1 MTPGPSPKWMRS
13 LRSALA
19 GATTAF
25 AALRSR
31 PAPARVAAF
40 VAPRPAPAR
49 ATAVFT
55 ALLLTLTVPPTT
67 ARSDTGPDSL
77 VVRTDRGLV
86 RGTAARDG
94 GRVFQGI
101 PFAAPP
107 TGELRWR
114 PPRSAAR
121 WSGTRDATAPA
132 HPCPQLPLTL
142 LPDGGPVLPGESNR
156 TGSTVE
162 DCLYLNVRTPART
175 SGRPLPV
182 LVWLHGGANAY
193 GAGSDYDGAAL
204 AARGVVVVTVNYRLG
219 ALGFLAHPALSAES
233 TDRAS
238 GDYGLMDQQA
248 ALRWVLRNVGAFGG
262 DRNRVTLG
270 GQSAGSADTCL
281 HIASPTAKGLFHRG
295 IQQSGACAA
304 DGGLTPLTLD
314 AAERKGSDFAASVGC
329 TETTKAA
336 ACLRAVP
343 TTELIRASGTGTASL
358 WAPNIGPH
366 ILPRTPRTAWAE
378 GRVNAVPTLSGNTH
392 DEYRY
397 FTALYVDLL
406 GGGPL
411 TPDSYAALIRL
422 QYGDRAAAVLDTY
435 PASAYPSPNLA
446 YSAVGTDQ
454 RFACPARADS
464 LLYGNRVPVYA
475 YEFHDSQAPPFIP
488 APHTPQGAFHASE
501 LAYLFPTDALA
512 PLTPAQRRLSTTM
525 TAYWARFA
533 ATGNPNAPGTPPWP
547 RYTATGDR
555 IQVLAPDRV
564 GPTTGFAADH
574 HCQFWQHSRVPEQP

>member
-1 MTPGPSPKWMRS
+1 MRALS
-13 LRSALA
+13 LRPTL
-19 GATTAF
+19 
-25 AALRSR
+25 
-31 PAPARVAAF
+31 
-40 VAPRPAPAR
+40 AR
-49 ATAVFT
+49 ATAAVA
-55 ALLLTLTVPPTT
+55 ALLLSLTIPPPT
-67 ARSDTGPDSL
+67 ALAAGGPGSL
-77 VVRTDRGLV
+77 VVPTDRGWV
-86 RGTAARDG
+86 RGAAVHDG

-114 PPRSAAR
+114 PPRPAPR
-121 WSGTRDATAPA
+121 WSGVRSAIAPA

-175 SGRPLPV
+175 GNRPLPV
-182 LVWLHGGANAY
+182 LVWLHGGGNVY
-193 GAGSDYDGAAL
+193 GAGSDYDGSAL

-233 TDRAS
+233 QDHAS

-248 ALRWVLRNVGAFGG
+248 ALRWVRRNIGAFGG

-281 HIASPTAKGLFHRG
+281 HIASPTAKGLFHRA

-304 DGGLTPLTLD
+304 DGGLTPLPLD
-314 AAERKGSDFAASVGC
+314 AAERKGSGFAASIGC
-329 TETTKAA
+329 TDPTTAA
-336 ACLRAVP
+336 GCLRAVP
-343 TTELIRASGTGTASL
+343 TTELIRATGTSATPL
-358 WAPNIGPH
+358 WAPNTGPRV
-366 ILPRTPRTAWAE
+366 LPRPPRTAWAE

-411 TPDSYAALIRL
+411 TPDSYAGLVRL
-422 QYGDRAAAVLDTY
+422 QYGNRAAAVLDTY
-435 PASAYPSPNLA
+435 PVSAHPSANLA
-446 YSAVGTDQ
+446 YSAIGTDQ

-464 LLYGNRVPVYA
+464 RLYSSRSPVYA
-475 YEFHDSQAPPFIP
+475 YEFHDPQAPPFIP

-501 LAYLFPTDALA
+501 LAYLFPMDSVA

-533 ATGNPNAPGTPPWP
+533 ATGDPNAPGTEPWP
-547 RYTATGDR
+547 RYTADGDH

-574 HCQFWQHSRVPEQP
+574 HCAFWQPAPVPGGAVR

>member
-1 MTPGPSPKWMRS
+1 MRAPI
-13 LRSALA
+13 LRA
-19 GATTAF
+19 
-25 AALRSR
+25 
-31 PAPARVAAF
+31 V
-40 VAPRPAPAR
+40 PAR
-49 ATAVFT
+49 AAAALS
-55 ALLLTLTVPPTT
+55 ALLLSLTVPAPT
-67 ARSDTGPDSL
+67 ARAASDPDSL
-77 VVRTDRGLV
+77 VVRTDRGWV
-86 RGTAARDG
+86 RGAAVRDG
-94 GRVFQGI
+94 GRVFHGI

-114 PPRSAAR
+114 PPRPAAR

-162 DCLYLNVRTPART
+162 DCLHLNVWTPAR
-175 SGRPLPV
+175 SGGRPLPV

-233 TDRAS
+233 ADHAS

-248 ALRWVLRNVGAFGG
+248 ALHWVRRNIGAFGG

-281 HIASPTAKGLFHRG
+281 HIVSPTAKGLFHQA
-295 IQQSGACAA
+295 IQQSGACAGG
-304 DGGLTPLTLD
+304 GGLTPLTLD
-314 AAERKGSDFAASVGC
+314 AAERKGGDFAASVGC
-329 TETTKAA
+329 TDPATAA
-336 ACLRAVP
+336 NCLRAVP
-343 TTELIRASGTGTASL
+343 TTELIRVAGTGVASL
-358 WAPNIGPH
+358 WAPNTGPWV
-366 ILPRTPRTAWAE
+366 LPRPPHTAWAE
-378 GRVNAVPTLSGNTH
+378 GRVNAVPALIGSTR
-392 DEYRY
+392 DEHRY

-422 QYGDRAAAVLDTY
+422 QYGNQAAAVLDAY
-435 PASAYPSPNLA
+435 PASGYPSPNLA
-446 YSAVGTDQ
+446 YSAIGTDQ

-464 LLYGNRVPVYA
+464 RLYTSRAPVHA
-475 YEFHDSQAPPFIP
+475 YEFADAQAPPFIP

-512 PLTPAQRRLSTTM
+512 PLTPAQRRLSATM
-525 TAYWARFA
+525 TAYWANFT

-547 RYTATGDR
+547 RYTAAGDR

-564 GPTTGFAADH
+564 HPTTDFAADH
-574 HCQFWQHSRVPEQP
+574 HCPFWQPSPTFQGAVR

>member
-1 MTPGPSPKWMRS
+1 MRAPS
-13 LRSALA
+13 LRPAL
-19 GATTAF
+19 
-25 AALRSR
+25 
-31 PAPARVAAF
+31 
-40 VAPRPAPAR
+40 AR
-49 ATAVFT
+49 ATAALS
-55 ALLLTLTVPPTT
+55 ALLLSLTVPAPT
-67 ARSDTGPDSL
+67 ARAASGPDTL
-77 VVRTDRGLV
+77 VVRTDQGWV
-86 RGTAARDG
+86 RGAAVRDG
-94 GRVFQGI
+94 GRVFHGI

-107 TGELRWR
+107 TGVLRWR
-114 PPRSAAR
+114 PPRPAAP
-121 WSGTRDATAPA
+121 WPGTRDATAPA

-162 DCLYLNVRTPART
+162 DCLYLNVWTPARS
-175 SGRPLPV
+175 SGRRLPV

-219 ALGFLAHPALSAES
+219 ALGFLSHPALSAES
-233 TDRAS
+233 ADHAS

-248 ALRWVLRNVGAFGG
+248 ALHWVRRTIGAFGG

-281 HIASPTAKGLFHRG
+281 HIASPTAKGLFHRA
-295 IQQSGACAA
+295 IQQSGACAGG
-304 DGGLTPLTLD
+304 GGLTPLTLD
-314 AAERKGSDFAASVGC
+314 EAERRGNGFAASVGC
-329 TETTKAA
+329 TDPTTAA
-336 ACLRAVP
+336 HCLRAVP
-343 TTELIRASGTGTASL
+343 TTELIRATGTGTASL
-358 WAPNIGPH
+358 WAPNTGPP
-366 ILPRTPRTAWAE
+366 ILPRPPDTAWAE
-378 GRVNAVPTLSGNTH
+378 GRVNAVPTLSGSTH

-422 QYGDRAAAVLDTY
+422 QYGNRAGAVLQTY
-435 PASAYPSPNLA
+435 PASAYPSPDLA

-464 LLYGNRVPVYA
+464 RLYGARAPVHA
-475 YEFHDSQAPPFIP
+475 YEFADPQAPPFIP

-501 LAYLFPTDALA
+501 LAYLFPTEALA
-512 PLTPAQRRLSTTM
+512 PLTPAQRRLSATM

-533 ATGNPNAPGTPPWP
+533 ATGDPNAPGTPPWP
-547 RYTATGDR
+547 RHTAAGDR
-555 IQVLAPDRV
+555 IQVLAPERV

-574 HCQFWQHSRVPEQP
+574 HCSFWDPSPVPRGAVR

>member
-1 MTPGPSPKWMRS
+1 MTPDSCPKRI
-13 LRSALA
+13 R
-19 GATTAF
+19 
-25 AALRSR
+25 
-31 PAPARVAAF
+31 
-40 VAPRPAPAR
+40 APRPALARAATAIAAPRSRLAPAR
-49 ATAVFT
+49 ATAAFA
-55 ALLLTLTVPPTT
+55 ALLLTLTVPPAT
-67 ARSDTGPDSL
+67 ARSETGPESL
-77 VVRTDRGLV
+77 VVRTDLGLI
-86 RGTAARDG
+86 RGTAAHDG

-101 PFAAPP
+101 PYAAPP
-107 TGELRWR
+107 VGELRWR
-114 PPRSAAR
+114 PPRPAAR
-121 WSGTRDATAPA
+121 WTGTRNATAPA

-156 TGSTVE
+156 TGSTEE

-175 SGRPLPV
+175 NGRPLPV

-233 TDRAS
+233 ADRAS

-248 ALRWVLRNVGAFGG
+248 ALRWVRRNIGAFGG

-281 HIASPTAKGLFHRG
+281 HVASPTAKGLFHRA
-295 IQQSGACAA
+295 IQQSGACAT
-304 DGGLTPLTLD
+304 DGGLTPLTLG
-314 AAERKGSDFAASVGC
+314 AAERKGNDFAASVGC
-329 TETTKAA
+329 TEPKVAA
-336 ACLRAVP
+336 ACLRSVP
-343 TTELIRASGTGTASL
+343 PTDLIRAPGTGTASL
-358 WAPNIGPH
+358 WAPNTGPR
-366 ILPRTPRTAWAE
+366 ILPRTPQAAWAE
-378 GRVNAVPTLSGNTH
+378 GRVNTVPTLSGSTH

-422 QYGDRAAAVLDTY
+422 QYGDRAAAVLATY

-464 LLYGNRVPVYA
+464 HLYGSRVHVYA
-475 YEFHDSQAPPFIP
+475 YEFHDAQAPPFIP

-501 LAYLFPTDALA
+501 LAYLFPTDVLA
-512 PLTPAQRRLSTTM
+512 PLTPAQRRLSATM

-533 ATGNPNAPGTPPWP
+533 ATGNPNAPGTPPWA
-547 RYTATGDR
+547 RHTAGGDR

-564 GPTTGFAADH
+564 GATTGFAADH
-574 HCQFWQHSRVPEQP
+574 RCQFWQPPRFPQEP

>member
-1 MTPGPSPKWMRS
+1 MRAPR
-13 LRSALA
+13 LRPTLA
-19 GATTAF
+19 RAAAAF
-25 AALRSR
+25 AAL
-31 PAPARVAAF
+31 
-40 VAPRPAPAR
+40 
-49 ATAVFT
+49 
-55 ALLLTLTVPPTT
+55 LLSLTVPPPT
-67 ARSDTGPDSL
+67 AHADSGPDSL
-77 VVRTDRGLV
+77 VVPTDRGWV
-86 RGTAARDG
+86 RGANVRDG
-94 GRVFQGI
+94 GRVFHGI

-114 PPRSAAR
+114 PPRPAAR
-121 WSGTRDATAPA
+121 WSGIREATEPA
-132 HPCPQLPLTL
+132 RPCPQLPLTL

-162 DCLYLNVRTPART
+162 DCLYLNVRTPARAGG
-175 SGRPLPV
+175 GRPLPV

-193 GAGSDYDGAAL
+193 GAGSDYDGATL

-219 ALGFLAHPALSAES
+219 ALGFLAHPALTAES
-233 TDRAS
+233 IDRAS

-248 ALRWVLRNVGAFGG
+248 ALHWVRRNIGAFGG
-262 DRNRVTLG
+262 DPNRVTLG

-281 HIASPTAKGLFHRG
+281 HIASPTAKGLFHRA
-295 IQQSGACAA
+295 IHQSGACAGE
-304 DGGLTPLTLD
+304 GGLTPLTLD

-329 TETTKAA
+329 TDPTSAA
-336 ACLRAVP
+336 SCLRSVP
-343 TTELIRASGTGTASL
+343 YTELIRTTGTGTASL
-358 WAPNIGPH
+358 WAPNTGPRV
-366 ILPRTPRTAWAE
+366 LPRTPQVAWAE

-411 TPDSYAALIRL
+411 TPDSYAALITL
-422 QYGDRAAAVLDTY
+422 QHGNRAAAVLDTY
-435 PASAYPSPNLA
+435 PASEYPSPNLA
-446 YSAVGTDQ
+446 YSAVGTDH

-464 LLYGNRVPVYA
+464 RLYGNRAPVYA
-475 YEFHDSQAPPFIP
+475 FEFHDAQAPPFIP

-501 LAYLFPTDALA
+501 LAYLFPTDTLA
-512 PLTPAQRRLSTTM
+512 PLTPAQRRLSATM

-533 ATGNPNAPGTPPWP
+533 ATGTPNAPGTPPWP
-547 RYTATGDR
+547 RYTAAEDR

-574 HCQFWQHSRVPEQP
+574 HCPFWQPAPVSRGAVR

>member
-1 MTPGPSPKWMRS
+1 MRVPR
-13 LRSALA
+13 LRPTLA
-19 GATTAF
+19 RATAAF
-25 AALRSR
+25 AALFLS
-31 PAPARVAAF
+31 
-40 VAPRPAPAR
+40 
-49 ATAVFT
+49 
-55 ALLLTLTVPPTT
+55 LTLPPPS
-67 ARSDTGPDSL
+67 AGAASGPDSL
-77 VVRTDRGLV
+77 VVRTDQGRV
-86 RGTAARDG
+86 RGAAVRDG
-94 GRVFQGI
+94 GRVFHGI

-114 PPRSAAR
+114 PPRPAAR
-121 WSGTRDATAPA
+121 WSGVRNATAPA
-132 HPCPQLPLTL
+132 HPCPQSPMTL

-162 DCLYLNVRTPART
+162 DCLYLNVWTPPRG
-175 SGRPLPV
+175 SGRPAPV

-219 ALGFLAHPALSAES
+219 ALGFMAHPALSAES
-233 TDRAS
+233 ADHAS

-248 ALRWVLRNVGAFGG
+248 ALRWVRRNVGAFGG

-281 HIASPTAKGLFHRG
+281 HIASPTAKGLFHRA
-295 IQQSGACAA
+295 IQQSGACA
-304 DGGLTPLTLD
+304 GGSGLTPLTLD

-329 TETTKAA
+329 ADPTTAA
-336 ACLRAVP
+336 GCLRAVP
-343 TTELIRASGTGTASL
+343 TTDLIRATGPGTASL
-358 WAPNIGPH
+358 WAPNTGPRV
-366 ILPRTPRTAWAE
+366 LPRPPHTAWAE
-378 GRVNAVPTLSGNTH
+378 ERVNAVPTLSGNTH

-397 FTALYVDLL
+397 FTALYMDLL

-454 RFACPARADS
+454 RFACPARADNR
-464 LLYGNRVPVYA
+464 LYSSRAPVYA
-475 YEFHDSQAPPFIP
+475 YEFHDPQAPPFIP

-501 LAYLFPTDALA
+501 LAYLFPMDSVAR
-512 PLTPAQRRLSTTM
+512 LTPAQRRLSATM

-533 ATGNPNAPGTPPWP
+533 ATGDPNAPGTEPWP
-547 RYTATGDR
+547 RYTADGDH
-555 IQVLAPDRV
+555 IQVLTPDRV
-564 GPTTGFAADH
+564 GPTTEFAADH
-574 HCQFWQHSRVPEQP
+574 HCAFWQPAPVPGGAVR

>member
-1 MTPGPSPKWMRS
+1 MRAPS
-13 LRSALA
+13 LRHALA
-19 GATTAF
+19 RA
-25 AALRSR
+25 
-31 PAPARVAAF
+31 
-40 VAPRPAPAR
+40 
-49 ATAVFT
+49 ATAVA
-55 ALLLTLTVPPTT
+55 ALLLSLTVPPLS
-67 ARSDTGPDSL
+67 AHAHSGPDSL
-77 VVRTDRGLV
+77 LVRTDRGWV
-86 RGTAARDG
+86 RGATVHDG
-94 GRVFQGI
+94 GRVFHGI

-114 PPRSAAR
+114 PPRPAAR
-121 WSGTRDATAPA
+121 WSGVRDATEPA

-142 LPDGGPVLPGESNR
+142 LPDGRPVLPGESNR

-162 DCLYLNVRTPART
+162 DCLYLNVWTPART

-182 LVWLHGGANAY
+182 LVWLHGGGNAY

-204 AARGVVVVTVNYRLG
+204 AARGVVVLTVNYRLG
-219 ALGFLAHPALSAES
+219 ALGFLAHPALSAEDA
-233 TDRAS
+233 DRAS

-248 ALRWVLRNVGAFGG
+248 ALRWVQRNIGSFGG

-281 HIASPTAKGLFHRG
+281 HIASPTAKGLFHRA
-295 IQQSGACAA
+295 IQQSGACAAA
-304 DGGLTPLTLD
+304 DGGLTPLTLA
-314 AAERKGSDFAASVGC
+314 AAERKGSEFAASVGC
-329 TETTKAA
+329 TDPTTAT
-336 ACLRAVP
+336 ACLRTVP
-343 TTELIRASGTGTASL
+343 VTELIRPTGTGASSL
-358 WAPNIGPH
+358 WSPNTGPRV
-366 ILPRTPRTAWAE
+366 LPRPPHEAWAD
-378 GRVNAVPTLSGNTH
+378 GRVNAVPTLSGSTH

-411 TPDSYAALIRL
+411 TPASYAALIQL
-422 QYGDRAAAVLDTY
+422 QHGNRAAAVLDTY

-454 RFACPARADS
+454 RFACPAWAESRLYDS
-464 LLYGNRVPVYA
+464 RVPVYA
-475 YEFHDSQAPPFIP
+475 YEFHDPQAPPFIP

-501 LAYLFPTDALA
+501 LAYLFPTNALA
-512 PLTPAQRRLSTTM
+512 PLTPAQRRLSATM

-533 ATGNPNAPGTPPWP
+533 ATGDPNAPGTPPWP
-547 RYTATGDR
+547 RYTAGEDR

-574 HCQFWQHSRVPEQP
+574 HCAFWQRSPGPRGAER

>member
-1 MTPGPSPKWMRS
+1 MR
-13 LRSALA
+13 
-19 GATTAF
+19 
-25 AALRSR
+25 
-31 PAPARVAAF
+31 
-40 VAPRPAPAR
+40 APRLRTTPAR
-49 ATAVFT
+49 ATATFA
-55 ALLLTLTVPPTT
+55 ALLLSLILPPPT
-67 ARSDTGPDSL
+67 ARADSGPASL
-77 VVRTDRGLV
+77 VVHTDRGWV
-86 RGTAARDG
+86 RGTAVRDD
-94 GRVFQGI
+94 GRAFHGI

-114 PPRSAAR
+114 PPRPAAR
-121 WSGTRDATAPA
+121 WSGVRDATAPA

-175 SGRPLPV
+175 GGRPLPV
-182 LVWLHGGANAY
+182 LVWLHGGGNTY
-193 GAGSDYDGAAL
+193 GAGSDYDSAAL

-219 ALGFLAHPALSAES
+219 ALGFMAHPALSAEGA
-233 TDRAS
+233 DHAS

-248 ALRWVLRNVGAFGG
+248 ALRWVRRNIGAFGG

-281 HIASPTAKGLFHRG
+281 HIASPTAKGLFHRA
-295 IQQSGACAA
+295 IQQSGSCAA

-314 AAERKGSDFAASVGC
+314 AAERKGSDFATSVGC
-329 TETTKAA
+329 TDPTTAA
-336 ACLRAVP
+336 GCLRAVP
-343 TTELIRASGTGTASL
+343 TTELIRATGTGAASL
-358 WAPNIGPH
+358 WTPNTGPRV
-366 ILPRTPRTAWAE
+366 LPRPPHTAWAE

-411 TPDSYAALIRL
+411 TPASYAALVRL
-422 QYGDRAAAVLDTY
+422 QYGNRAAAVLDAY

-464 LLYGNRVPVYA
+464 RLYADRVPVYA
-475 YEFHDSQAPPFIP
+475 YEFNDAQAPPFIP

-501 LAYLFPTDALA
+501 LAYLFPMDVLA
-512 PLTPAQRRLSTTM
+512 PLTPAQRRLSATM

-533 ATGNPNAPGTPPWP
+533 ATGDPNAPGTPPWP
-547 RYTATGDR
+547 RYTAVGDR

-574 HCQFWQHSRVPEQP
+574 HCSFWQPAPVARGAVR

>member
-1 MTPGPSPKWMRS
+1 MRPLS
-13 LRSALA
+13 LRHPTLA
-19 GATTAF
+19 RATAAF
-25 AALRSR
+25 AALLLSLTVL
-31 PAPARVAAF
+31 PLT
-40 VAPRPAPAR
+40 AR
-49 ATAVFT
+49 AHSGA
-55 ALLLTLTVPPTT
+55 
-67 ARSDTGPDSL
+67 DSL
-77 VVRTDRGLV
+77 LVRTDRGWV

-94 GRVFQGI
+94 GRVFHGI

-114 PPRSAAR
+114 PPRSAPR
-121 WSGTRDATAPA
+121 WSGVRDTTAPA

-175 SGRPLPV
+175 DGRPLPV
-182 LVWLHGGANAY
+182 LVWLHGGGNTY
-193 GAGSDYDGAAL
+193 GAGSDYDSAAL

-219 ALGFLAHPALSAES
+219 ALGFMAHPALSAES
-233 TDRAS
+233 TEHAS

-248 ALRWVLRNVGAFGG
+248 ALHWVRRNIGAFGG

-281 HIASPTAKGLFHRG
+281 HIASPTAKGLFHRA
-295 IQQSGACAA
+295 IQQSGSCAA
-304 DGGLTPLTLD
+304 DGALTPLTLA
-314 AAERKGSDFAASVGC
+314 AAERKGSDFATSVGC
-329 TETTKAA
+329 TDPTTAA
-336 ACLRAVP
+336 SCLRAVP
-343 TTELIRASGTGTASL
+343 TTDLIRATGTGTASL
-358 WAPNIGPH
+358 WTPNTGPRV
-366 ILPRTPRTAWAE
+366 LPRPPRTAWAE
-378 GRVNAVPTLSGNTH
+378 GRVNAVPTLSGSTH

-411 TPDSYAALIRL
+411 TPESYAALIRL
-422 QYGDRAAAVLDTY
+422 QHGNRAAAVLDTY

-464 LLYGNRVPVYA
+464 RLYDSRVPVYA
-475 YEFHDSQAPPFIP
+475 YEFHDAQAPPFIP

-501 LAYLFPTDALA
+501 LAYLFPTNALA
-512 PLTPAQRRLSTTM
+512 PLTPAQRRLSATM
-525 TAYWARFA
+525 TAYWARFV
-533 ATGNPNAPGTPPWP
+533 ATGDPNTPGAPPWP
-547 RYTATGDR
+547 RYTAAGDR
-555 IQVLAPDRV
+555 IQVLAPDQV

-574 HCQFWQHSRVPEQP
+574 HCPFWQPAPDFRGAVR

>member
-1 MTPGPSPKWMRS
+1 MRPLS
-13 LRSALA
+13 LRPTL
-19 GATTAF
+19 
-25 AALRSR
+25 
-31 PAPARVAAF
+31 
-40 VAPRPAPAR
+40 AR
-49 ATAVFT
+49 ATAVFA
-55 ALLLTLTVPPTT
+55 ALFLSLTLLPLS
-67 ARSDTGPDSL
+67 ARAHSGADTL
-77 VVRTDRGLV
+77 LVRTDRGWV
-86 RGTAARDG
+86 RGAAGHDG
-94 GRVFQGI
+94 GRVFHGI

-114 PPRSAAR
+114 PPRPAAR
-121 WSGTRDATAPA
+121 WTGVRDATAPA

-162 DCLYLNVRTPART
+162 DCLYLNVRTPARAN
-175 SGRPLPV
+175 GRPLPV
-182 LVWLHGGANAY
+182 LVWLHGGGNTY
-193 GAGSDYDGAAL
+193 GAGSDYDSAAL

-219 ALGFLAHPALSAES
+219 ALGFMAHPALSAES
-233 TDRAS
+233 TDHAS

-248 ALRWVLRNVGAFGG
+248 ALHWVRRNIGAFGG

-281 HIASPTAKGLFHRG
+281 HIASPTAKGLFHRA
-295 IQQSGACAA
+295 IQQSGSCAA

-314 AAERKGSDFAASVGC
+314 AAERKGRDFAASVGC
-329 TETTKAA
+329 TDPTTAA
-336 ACLRAVP
+336 SCLRAVP
-343 TTELIRASGTGTASL
+343 TTDLIRATGTGTASL
-358 WAPNIGPH
+358 WAPNTGPRV
-366 ILPRTPRTAWAE
+366 LPRPPRTAWAE
-378 GRVNAVPTLSGNTH
+378 GRVNAVPTLSGSTH

-411 TPDSYAALIRL
+411 TPASYAALISL
-422 QYGDRAAAVLDTY
+422 QYGNRAAAVLDTY

-464 LLYGNRVPVYA
+464 RLYDSRVPVYA
-475 YEFHDSQAPPFIP
+475 YEFHDAQAPPFIP

-501 LAYLFPTDALA
+501 LVYLFPMNTLA
-512 PLTPAQRRLSTTM
+512 PLTPAQRRLSATM
-525 TAYWARFA
+525 TAYWARFV
-533 ATGNPNAPGTPPWP
+533 ATGDPNAPGTPPWP
-547 RYTATGDR
+547 RYTAAGDR

-564 GPTTGFAADH
+564 APTSGFAADH
-574 HCQFWQHSRVPEQP
+574 HCPFWQPAPDSREAVR

>member
-1 MTPGPSPKWMRS
+1 MNPTPPRHRPLER
-13 LRSALA
+13 RTR
-19 GATTAF
+19 AT
-25 AALRSR
+25 R
-31 PAPARVAAF
+31 
-40 VAPRPAPAR
+40 PRPAPAR
-49 ATAVFT
+49 AAAAFA
-55 ALLLTLTVPPTT
+55 ALLLSLTVSPHT
-67 ARSDTGPDSL
+67 ARAASGPDSL
-77 VVRTDRGLV
+77 VVRTDRGWV
-86 RGTAARDG
+86 RGAAVRDG

-107 TGELRWR
+107 TGGLRWR
-114 PPRSAAR
+114 PPRPAAP
-121 WSGTRDATAPA
+121 WSGVRNATEPA
-132 HPCPQLPLTL
+132 DPCPQLPLTL

-156 TGSTVE
+156 TGSTAE
-162 DCLYLNVRTPART
+162 DCLYLNVRTPARAD
-175 SGRPLPV
+175 GRPLPV

-193 GAGSDYDGAAL
+193 GAGSDYDGSAL

-219 ALGFLAHPALSAES
+219 ALGFLAHPALSAEDE
-233 TDRAS
+233 DRAS

-248 ALRWVLRNVGAFGG
+248 ALRWVRRNIGSFGG

-281 HIASPTAKGLFHRG
+281 HIASPTAKGLFHRAV
-295 IQQSGACAA
+295 QQSGACAA

-314 AAERKGSDFAASVGC
+314 AAERKGSHFAASVGC
-329 TETTKAA
+329 TDPTTAA
-336 ACLRAVP
+336 GCLRAVP
-343 TTELIRASGTGTASL
+343 TTELIRATGTGPASL
-358 WAPNIGPH
+358 WAPNTGTRV
-366 ILPRTPRTAWAE
+366 LPRPPSTAWAE
-378 GRVNAVPTLSGNTH
+378 GRVNAVPTLIGSTH

-406 GGGPL
+406 GDGPL

-422 QYGDRAAAVLDTY
+422 QHGNRAAAVLDRY

-464 LLYGNRVPVYA
+464 RLYANRAPVYA
-475 YEFHDSQAPPFIP
+475 YEFHDAQAPPFIP

-512 PLTPAQRRLSTTM
+512 PLTPAQRRLSATM

-533 ATGNPNAPGTPPWP
+533 ATSDPNAPGSPTWP
-547 RYTATGDR
+547 RHTAARDR

-574 HCQFWQHSRVPEQP
+574 QCPFWQPTPVSRGAVR

>member
-1 MTPGPSPKWMRS
+1 MRVS
-13 LRSALA
+13 RL
-19 GATTAF
+19 
-25 AALRSR
+25 R
-31 PAPARVAAF
+31 PAL
-40 VAPRPAPAR
+40 AR
-49 ATAVFT
+49 ATAASA
-55 ALLLTLTVPPTT
+55 ALLLSLAIPPST
-67 ARSDTGPDSL
+67 AHAEAGPDSL
-77 VVRTDRGLV
+77 VVRTDRGWV
-86 RGTAARDG
+86 RGAAVHGG
-94 GRVFQGI
+94 GRVFHGI

-114 PPRSAAR
+114 PPRPAAR
-121 WSGTRDATAPA
+121 WSGIRKATEPA

-162 DCLYLNVRTPART
+162 DCLYLNVRTPARG
-175 SGRPLPV
+175 SARPLPV

-219 ALGFLAHPALSAES
+219 ALGFLAHPALSAENA
-233 TDRAS
+233 DHAS

-248 ALRWVLRNVGAFGG
+248 ALRWVRRNIGAFGG

-281 HIASPTAKGLFHRG
+281 HVASPTAKGLFHRV
-295 IQQSGACAA
+295 IQQSGACAGG
-304 DGGLTPLTLD
+304 GGLTPLPPA

-329 TETTKAA
+329 TDPTTAA
-336 ACLRAVP
+336 DCLRAVP
-343 TTELIRASGTGTASL
+343 TTELIRATGTGTASL
-358 WAPNIGPH
+358 WAPNTGPR
-366 ILPRTPRTAWAE
+366 ILPRSPHTAWAE
-378 GRVNAVPTLSGNTH
+378 GRVNAVPTLSGSTH

-422 QYGDRAAAVLDTY
+422 QYGDRAAAILDTY
-435 PASAYPSPNLA
+435 PASAYPSANLA
-446 YSAVGTDQ
+446 YSAVNTDQ

-464 LLYGNRVPVYA
+464 RLYSGRAPVYA
-475 YEFHDSQAPPFIP
+475 YEFADAQAPPFIP
-488 APHTPQGAFHASE
+488 APHTPQGSFHASE
-501 LAYLFPTDALA
+501 LAYLFPTEALA
-512 PLTPAQRRLSTTM
+512 PLTPAQRRLSATM

-533 ATGNPNAPGTPPWP
+533 ATGDPGMPGTPPWP
-547 RYTATGDR
+547 RHTADGDR
-555 IQVLAPDRV
+555 VQVLSPGRV
-564 GPTTGFAADH
+564 GPTTRFAADH
-574 HCQFWQHSRVPEQP
+574 HCSFWQPGPVPRGVVR

>member
-1 MTPGPSPKWMRS
+1 M
-13 LRSALA
+13 
-19 GATTAF
+19 GAP
-25 AALRSR
+25 RH
-31 PAPARVAAF
+31 APARV
-40 VAPRPAPAR
+40 
-49 ATAVFT
+49 TAVFA
-55 ALLLTLTVPPTT
+55 ALLLTLTVPP
-67 ARSDTGPDSL
+67 AAAHSGTGPDSP
-77 VVRTDRGLV
+77 VVRTDRGWV

-114 PPRSAAR
+114 PPRPAAR

-204 AARGVVVVTVNYRLG
+204 AAHGMVLVTVNYRLG
-219 ALGFLAHPALSAES
+219 ALGFLAHPALSTES

-248 ALRWVLRNVGAFGG
+248 ALRWVRRNVGAFGG

-281 HIASPTAKGLFHRG
+281 HIASPTAKGLFHRA
-295 IQQSGACAA
+295 IQQSGACAT

-329 TETTKAA
+329 TEPTNAA

-343 TTELIRASGTGTASL
+343 TTQLIRATGTGAASL
-358 WAPNIGPH
+358 WAPNTGPQV
-366 ILPRTPRTAWAE
+366 LPRTPRTAWAE
-378 GRVNAVPTLSGNTH
+378 GRVNAVPTLNGNTH

-422 QYGDRAAAVLDTY
+422 QYGDRAARVLDTY

-464 LLYGNRVPVYA
+464 RLYGSRAPVYA
-475 YEFHDSQAPPFIP
+475 YEFDDAQAPPFIP

-501 LAYLFPTDALA
+501 LAYLFPTEVLA
-512 PLTPAQRRLSTTM
+512 PLTPAQRRLSATM

-533 ATGNPNAPGTPPWP
+533 ATGNPNGPGTPPWP
-547 RYTATGDR
+547 RYTTTGDR
-555 IQVLAPDRV
+555 IQVLATDRV
-564 GPTTGFAADH
+564 GPTTGFATDH
-574 HCQFWQHSRVPEQP
+574 QCPFWQPPRSPEEP